1 MLNKIK
7 AKLLTPLILY
17 LLVDLIA
24 KGLQFFLL
32 PSASYILTIES
43 YGKLTLI
50 LALLTALAPIV
61 SLSSEAAYSVF
72 FNQVKE
78 NEKVK
83 LFVACL
89 LVSLSGF
96 ALFSSLV
103 LILSLFNDQ
112 LIFKIISLRQDVLL
126 ICIVVFFEFIITVSL
141 LTNRLTFQKFKYFIA
156 YLSYVGT
163 KFLVGISS
171 IYIFESPNDYLVSIL
186 INNIVFAGIFV
197 SFTFGLKNIATQL
210 KLFPRDYYKTVF
222 NYSIIILPV
231 TLFSVVNSL
240 VDKAFISNFL
250 SISDLANYTSVFLL
264 AGALQ
269 IIIMALNKSYMPK
282 LLKLYS
288 LEGYRA
294 LNSVRK
300 DTIRFLLI
308 VSLCF
313 VASIFLSPILFALL
327 FDDGIKFY
335 PQVFIVLSLAF
346 SFNSIYILY
355 TNVLSLEAKTAK
367 FKMFGFLIALCINIP
382 LSYGLTLNFGLF
394 GAAISTLLST
404 LIAASV
410 LSLFVSK
417 VILRFYLLKIYL
429 AFVTFMSLI
438 AFSTI
443 YFELYSYTQLNNLI
457 N

>member
-7 AKLLTPLILY
+7 AKLLTPLVLY

-24 KGLQFFLL
+24 KGLQFVFL
-32 PSASYILTIES
+32 PSASHILTIEA

-72 FNQVKE
+72 FNRVKGS
-78 NEKVK
+78 EKVK
-83 LFVACL
+83 LFAACL
-89 LVSLSGF
+89 LVSLSGL

-103 LILSLFNDQ
+103 LMLSLINDQ
-112 LIFKIISLRQDVLL
+112 LIFKIISLRQDVAL
-126 ICIVVFFEFIITVSL
+126 ICVVVFFEFLITLSL
-141 LTNRLTFQKFKYFIA
+141 LTNRLTFQKIKYFIS
-156 YLSYVGT
+156 YLFYVGS
-163 KFLVGISS
+163 KFLVGMSS
-171 IYIFESPNDYLVSIL
+171 IYMFESPNSYLLAIL
-186 INNIVFAGIFV
+186 ANNVVFAGIFL
-197 SFTFGLKNIATQL
+197 SYTFGLRNLVNELRK
-210 KLFPRDYYKTVF
+210 FPQDYYKKVF
-222 NYSIIILPV
+222 NYATIILPV

-294 LNSVRK
+294 LNSVSK
-300 DTIRFLLI
+300 DTTRFLLI
-308 VSLCF
+308 VSLCY
-313 VASIFLSPILFALL
+313 AGSIFLSPILFTLL
-327 FDDGIKFY
+327 FDEGITFY

-355 TNVLSLEAKTAK
+355 TNVLSLEEKTAK

-382 LSYGLTLNFGLF
+382 LSYGLTLKFGLF

-404 LIAASV
+404 LVAASV

-417 VILRFYLLKIYL
+417 VVLRFYLLKTYL

-438 AFSTI
+438 AFTII
-443 YFELYSYTQLNNLI
+443 YFELYSFTLLD
-457 N
+457 